1 MTVAPYGTWP
11 SPLTAEAVVARSVSL
26 GEVRVGDDD
35 VWWAELRPEE
45 AGRVQLVRHRPGGQA
60 IDVLPDGFSARTRV
74 HEYGGGAWWLHDR
87 SLFFA
92 NWADQRLYRLE
103 PDATPVA
110 LTPEPAVP
118 GGDRYAD
125 GTLTGD
131 ARWVICVRERHD
143 PARGDHDLD
152 PANELVAVPAHGGRD
167 PVVLVHGPDFV
178 SSPCVSPDGAR
189 LAWLQWN
196 HPNMPWD
203 GTELWVGELTSS
215 GGAAGPGAI
224 TLRGARRVAGGVD
237 ESLHQPGWLAD
248 GSLLVTSDRSGRWNL
263 VRVPP
268 TALDGGGTDETASPA
283 AQPPAEPY
291 GTIDGDIATPQWVFG
306 QSRWAALPDG
316 RVLCAYA
323 RDGFDHLGVVPAGGG
338 AVTPVPGPFTELSSL
353 HAFGAG
359 AVCLGGSPTA
369 EPAVA
374 VLDLPTDH
382 TDHTDHTGH
391 TGHTGHIDDA
401 RALGVAVVRPPRDVG
416 LDDRWWSRPEPFAYP
431 TSGGA
436 LAHAL
441 LYRPTNPEAVAPD
454 GERPPVVVMI
464 HGGPTS
470 AARTQLS
477 LATQYWTTR
486 GFAVVDVNYR
496 GSTGYGRAYRRAL
509 DGEWG
514 VADVEDCAHAVRHL
528 AEVGLVDGERAAIR
542 GGSAGGF
549 TALRALVCTDAFHVG
564 ASLYGVTDLHALA
577 RDTHKF
583 EARYLDTLIGPLPE
597 YTARYDER
605 SPINHL
611 DGLDRPLVVFQGL
624 EDRIVPPAQAEA
636 LVEACRAKGVPHA
649 YVAFPDEQHGFRNAD
664 NIRRVLDAERYFYGR
679 VFGFEP
685 VTDPE
690 PVVIEGL

>member
-11 SPLTAEAVVARSVSL
+11 SPVTAEAVVARSVSL
-26 GEVRVGDDD
+26 GEVRVGNGDL
-35 VWWAELRPEE
+35 WWAELRPEE
-45 AGRVQLVRHRPGGQA
+45 AGRVQVVRHRPDGETV
-60 IDVLPDGFSARTRV
+60 DVLPDGFSARTRV

-87 SLFFA
+87 SLFFT

-103 PDATPVA
+103 PGAAPVA
-110 LTPEPAVP
+110 LTPAPAVP
-118 GGDRYAD
+118 CGDRYAD

-131 ARWVICVRERHD
+131 ARWVICVRERHL
-143 PARGDHDLD
+143 PSGAERVGTTSDHDLE
-152 PANELVAVPAHGGRD
+152 PANELVAVPAHVCGD

-178 SSPCVSPDGAR
+178 SSPCVSPDGGR
-189 LAWLQWN
+189 LAWLQWD

-203 GTELWVGELTSS
+203 GTELWVGELTST
-215 GGAAGPGAI
+215 GGPDGPGVI
-224 TLRGARRVAGGVD
+224 TLSGARRVAGGVD
-237 ESLHQPGWLAD
+237 ESLHQPGWLPD

-263 VRVPP
+263 VRVPADP
-268 TALDGGGTDETASPA
+268 LA
-283 AQPPAEPY
+283 AAAAPVADPY
-291 GTIDGDIATPQWVFG
+291 GTVDGDIGSPQWVFG
-306 QSRWAALPDG
+306 QSRWALLADG
-316 RVLCAYA
+316 RILCAYA

-338 AVTPVPGPFTELSSL
+338 PVTTVPGPFTELSSL

-374 VLDLPTDH
+374 VLDVPADP
-382 TDHTDHTGH
+382 
-391 TGHTGHIDDA
+391 A
-401 RALGVAVVRPPRDVG
+401 AALGVAIVRPPRDLG
-416 LDDRWWSRPEPFAYP
+416 LDDRWWSRPQPFAYP

-441 LYRPTNPEAVAPD
+441 LYRPTNPDVTAPD
-454 GERPPVVVMI
+454 GEHPPVVVMI

-496 GSTGYGRAYRRAL
+496 GSTGYGRAYRRSL

-514 VADVEDCAHAVRHL
+514 VADVEDCAHAVHHL
-528 AEVGLVDGERAAIR
+528 AEVGLVDGARAAIR

-549 TALRALVCTDAFHVG
+549 TALNALLRTDAFQAG
-564 ASLYGVTDLHALA
+564 ASLYGVTDLTALA

-597 YTARYDER
+597 YAARYDER
-605 SPINHL
+605 SPINHTDRL
-611 DGLDRPLVVFQGL
+611 ARPLIVFQGL

-664 NIRRVLDAERYFYGR
+664 NIRRVLEAERYFYGR

-685 VTDPE
+685 ATDPE